1 MNKDLRRLQD
11 VLAAALGRPELV
23 RLVRARKVWAQW
35 QEVVGDNL
43 AKKCAPEKFESG
55 TLFVTVSSASWAQ
68 ELRMHKQELLEKL
81 NRIENVFDD
90 IRFTVGEV
98 IHSIDVADSKEIGAL
113 EPESIDVTFE
123 ISEIEEVGRRALGKM
138 KALRRMQDVAED

>member
-1 MNKDLRRLQD
+1 MSRDPKRLQD
-11 VLAAALGRPELV
+11 VMSAALGRPELV
-23 RLVRARKVWAQW
+23 KLVRAHRIWAHW
-35 QEVVGDNL
+35 SEVVGENL
-43 AKKCAPEKFESG
+43 AKKCSPEKFESG

-90 IRFTVGEV
+90 IRFTVGAVVQPSE
-98 IHSIDVADSKEIGAL
+98 VADSNEFGAL

-123 ISEIEEVGRRALGKM
+123 VSEIEEVGRRALGKM
-138 KALRRMQDVAED
+138 KALRRIQDVAED